1 MLEARIHKKLWHFT
15 LDLEFTVGNDEI
27 LVLWGP
33 SGAGKTTTLEC
44 LAGLRNPGQG
54 CIRLDGQLLYS
65 DGEKVNLPARL
76 RSIGYLFQDYAL
88 FPHMTVKQNVCYG
101 LESDKGKSNSVPVD
115 YQTLLDSFGI
125 LHLLDRYPGQL
136 SGGEQQRVALARA
149 LVCRPRLLLL
159 DEPFSS
165 LDRASRSR
173 LRQELLRLHQQWQ
186 IPMVLVT
193 HDEEDAEL
201 LGHKILPLRA
211 GPDCLDNCP
220 AGSLPRMVARS

>member
-15 LDLEFTVGNDEI
+15 LDLEFTVKNDEI

-44 LAGLRNPGQG
+44 IAGLRNPGQG
-54 CIRLDGQLLYS
+54 CIRLGGQLLYS
-65 DGEKVNLPARL
+65 DQEKVNLPARQ
-76 RSIGYLFQDYAL
+76 RAIGYLFQDYAL

-101 LESDKGKSNSVPVD
+101 LADDQAKSIPTPVD

-125 LHLLDRYPGQL
+125 LHLVDRYPGQL

-149 LVCRPRLLLL
+149 LVCQPRLLLL

-165 LDRASRSR
+165 LDRSSRTR
-173 LRQELLRLHQQWQ
+173 LRQELLNLHQQWQ

-201 LGHKILPLRA
+201 LGHKILPLRQ
-211 GPDCLDNCP
+211 GQDSPDCCP
-220 AGSLPRMVARS
+220 AMSLPRVAARS